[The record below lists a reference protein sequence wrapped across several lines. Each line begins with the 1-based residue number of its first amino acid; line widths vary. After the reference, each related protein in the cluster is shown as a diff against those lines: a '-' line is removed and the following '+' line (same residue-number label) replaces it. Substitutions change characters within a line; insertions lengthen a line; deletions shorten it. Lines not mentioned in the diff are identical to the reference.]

1 MSKTAEASLVLEELG
16 KLKEIAPHLIFAYE
30 RLMTAIEKAQQVERS
45 LSEATAEA
53 TKREGYSSDSD

>member
-1 MSKTAEASLVLEELG
+1 
-16 KLKEIAPHLIFAYE
+16 
-30 RLMTAIEKAQQVERS
+30 MTAIEKAQQVERS